1 MIKRT
6 QDVNNKKNTRGSDG
20 KRSTLLPVATRRRKV
35 RLSDISRYRHLQQQ
49 SNKENEYKGSTRVP
63 KKIIIVTTLR
73 SDNVKKYICMKK
85 SRIQKRESQGAL
97 QQAALQ

>member
-20 KRSTLLPVATRRRKV
+20 KRSTLFPVATRRRKV

-49 SNKENEYKGSTRVP
+49 SKQGKADIDIYSNNLTRKMNTKEVHELLTK
-63 KKIIIVTTLR
+63 
-73 SDNVKKYICMKK
+73 
-85 SRIQKRESQGAL
+85 
-97 QQAALQ
+97 